1 MSKEDSSTET
11 NASDGETSKLSTR
24 ELLQSK
30 GFYDVLEGRPK
41 DFPPELSA
49 LKEHEKLGNV
59 DMVLLALEKLGME
72 YMQQYCFNAL
82 KRMGDV
88 SAIDPMIDRA
98 ARRDKSAIEVLGKI
112 GSEKAVDSILSYVDN
127 DSDPQLQLV
136 TLRALG
142 EIGSP
147 LATQSIANKL
157 TSENEQIRSS
167 AARSLGMIGD
177 TRAIGPLSS
186 VVSNDPSSFARYS
199 AIWALVQ
206 IRTHRALEAAMSYSN
221 DSDYLVQS
229 EAIKASELLGSPS

>member
-1 MSKEDSSTET
+1 MSTEDHLAET
-11 NASDGETSKLSTR
+11 NGTEGESSKLSTR
-24 ELLQSK
+24 EFLQSK

-49 LKEHEKLGNV
+49 LKEHEQRGNV
-59 DMVLLALEKLGME
+59 DMVLLALEKLGMD
-72 YMQQYCFNAL
+72 YMQQYCFSAL
-82 KRMGDV
+82 KRMGDA
-88 SAIDPMIDRA
+88 SAIGPMIDRA
-98 ARRDKSAIEVLGKI
+98 SRRDKSAIEVLGKI

-127 DSDPQLQLV
+127 DSNPQLQFV

-142 EIGSP
+142 EIGSS

-177 TRAIGPLSS
+177 TRAIGPLSLI
-186 VVSNDPSSFARYS
+186 VSNDTYSFARYS

-206 IRTHRALEAAMSYSN
+206 IRTYRALEIAKSYSN
-221 DSDYLVQS
+221 DPDYLVQS
-229 EAIKASELLGSPS
+229 EAIKASELLGSS

>member
-11 NASDGETSKLSTR
+11 NASDGEPSKLSTR
-24 ELLQSK
+24 ELLQSQ
-30 GFYDVLEGRPK
+30 GFSDVLKGRPK

-49 LKEHEKLGNV
+49 LKEHEKRGNV
-59 DMVLLALEKLGME
+59 DMILLALEKLGME
-72 YMQQYCFNAL
+72 YMQQYCFSAL

-98 ARRDKSAIEVLGKI
+98 SRRDKSAIEVLGKI

-186 VVSNDPSSFARYS
+186 IASNDPSSFARYS

-206 IRTHRALEAAMSYSN
+206 IRTHRALEAAKSHSN
-221 DSDYLVQS
+221 DTDYLVQS
-229 EAIKASELLGSPS
+229 EAIKASELLGSLS